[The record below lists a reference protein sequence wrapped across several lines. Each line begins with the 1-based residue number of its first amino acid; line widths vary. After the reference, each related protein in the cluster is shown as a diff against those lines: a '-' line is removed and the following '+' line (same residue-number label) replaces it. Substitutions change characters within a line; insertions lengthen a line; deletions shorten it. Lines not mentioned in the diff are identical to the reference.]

1 MTSNY
6 SKSLYN
12 QYQELMK
19 KFETQERLLKETNK
33 LVNNLNATIK
43 SLNETIEKQNKTIE
57 EQANEILR
65 LKNKNNKDSSNSS
78 KPSSTNGYKKVITNR
93 REKSNKTRGGQINH
107 EPHSLKM
114 KLNQFINSG
123 NIKEEII
130 EINKNEKNK
139 NKRYIE
145 KVVIDVKITKVV
157 KRYRYYMCD
166 DGKYHIPKYHNQ
178 YVQYG
183 NNIKSIAMDLMIN
196 LPNSTDGIVEF
207 ISDISNK
214 GITLSKGTL
223 INWEND
229 LKNNLSN
236 DIQIIENAL
245 LNSYYLN
252 HDESQIKING
262 DGHNVLC
269 ACNKEY
275 VRLWP
280 SKHKSQDAIDE
291 IGFLPNFKGVIV
303 KDGTELYNKYGI
315 FLSQCISHIQ
325 RYLKGIYDFVN
336 HKSPKKLS
344 EFFTKYNNLRNE
356 YIDKNIDRFS
366 EEELSNI
373 IKEYDLIIDEWESEL
388 RNDTYNYMLDEELK
402 LFTRLKYDNKK
413 MDPKIRGDR
422 DEILYFLKDF
432 NVPSTNNNA
441 ESSQRGVKIKQKIGK
456 FRSETGANNYLKI
469 KSCILTYKK
478 QKLDILESLVKSFN
492 RENVL
497 S

>member
-6 SKSLYN
+6 SNSLYK
-12 QYQELMK
+12 QYEELVG
-19 KFETQERLLKETNK
+19 KFEIQEMLLKETNE
-33 LVNNLNATIK
+33 LVSNLNSTIK
-43 SLNETIEKQNKTIE
+43 SLNETIVKLENEKE
-57 EQANEILR
+57 ELKKEILR
-65 LKNKNNKDSSNSS
+65 LKNNSDKDSSNSS

-93 REKSNKTRGGQINH
+93 REKSDKSKGAQKFH
-107 EPHSLKM
+107 KPHSLKN
-114 KLNQFINSG
+114 KLEQFINSG
-123 NIKEEII
+123 NVEEEII
-130 EINKNEKNK
+130 EINKNDKNK

-145 KVVIDVKITKVV
+145 KIVIDIKIVKSI

-183 NNIKSIAMDLMIN
+183 NSIKSIAMDLMVN

-207 ISDISNK
+207 INDISNK

-229 LKNNLSN
+229 LRTNLGGE
-236 DIQIIENAL
+236 IQTIENEL
-245 LNSYYLN
+245 INSYYLN

-262 DGHNVLC
+262 GGYNILC
-269 ACNKEY
+269 ACNKKY

-280 SKHKSQDAIDE
+280 SKYKSQNAIDE
-291 IGFLPNFKGVIV
+291 IGFLPRFKGVIV
-303 KDGTELYNKYGI
+303 KDGTELYNKYGV
-315 FLSQCISHIQ
+315 FLAQCISHIQ

-336 HKSPKKLS
+336 HKAPKKLS
-344 EFFTKYNNLRNE
+344 DFFTKYNNLRNN
-356 YIDKNIDRFS
+356 YIDKKIEKFS
-366 EEELSNI
+366 DNELSNI
-373 IKEYDLIIDEWESEL
+373 INEYDSIIDEWEYEL
-388 RNDTYNYMLDEELK
+388 KNDTNNHIFDDEFK

-413 MDPKIRGDR
+413 MNSKIRGDR

-432 NVPSTNNNA
+432 KVPSTNNNA

-456 FRSETGANNYLKI
+456 FRSEEGANNYLII

-478 QKLDILESLVKSFN
+478 QNLDILESLAKGF
-492 RENVL
+492 EELTVL
-497 S
+497 A

>member
-1 MTSNY
+1 MVSNY

-12 QYQELMK
+12 QYEELMK
-19 KFETQERLLKETNK
+19 KFESQERLLKETNE
-33 LVNNLNATIK
+33 LVTNLNATIK
-43 SLNETIEKQNKTIE
+43 SLNETIIKLESEKEDLRK
-57 EQANEILR
+57 EILR
-65 LKNKNNKDSSNSS
+65 LKSKNNKDSSNSS

-93 REKSNKTRGGQINH
+93 REKSNKTKGGQKNH
-107 EPHSLKM
+107 EPRSLKN
-114 KLNQFINSG
+114 KLEQFVNSG
-123 NIKEEII
+123 NIEEEII

-145 KVVIDVKITKVV
+145 KVIIDIKITKTI
-157 KRYRYYMCD
+157 KRYRYYIHE
-166 DGKYHIPKYHNQ
+166 DGKYHIPKCHNQ

-196 LPNSTDGIVEF
+196 LPNSTDGIVQF
-207 ISDISNK
+207 INDISNK

-223 INWEND
+223 INWENN
-229 LKNNLSN
+229 LKNNLSG
-236 DIQIIENAL
+236 DIEIIENGL
-245 LNSYYLN
+245 VNSYYLN

-280 SKHKSQDAIDE
+280 SKHKSREAIDK
-291 IGFLPNFKGVIV
+291 IGFLPKFNGVIV

-315 FLSQCISHIQ
+315 FLAQCISHIQ

-336 HKSPKKLS
+336 HKAPKKLAD
-344 EFFTKYNNLRNE
+344 FFTKYNNLRNE
-356 YIDKNIDRFS
+356 YINKGIEKFDDN
-366 EEELSNI
+366 ELSDI
-373 IKEYDLIIDEWESEL
+373 IKEYDSILDEWEREL
-388 RNDTYNYMLDEELK
+388 RCDTNNHMLDEELK

-413 MDPKIRGDR
+413 IDSKIRGDR

-432 NVPSTNNNA
+432 KVPSTNNNA

-456 FRSETGANNYLKI
+456 FRSEEGANNYLII

-478 QKLDILESLVKSFN
+478 QNLDILESLMKGF
-492 RENVL
+492 EKITVL